1 MELEK
6 FIRDVPD
13 FPQKG
18 IIFKDITTLLK
29 DKDAFKHAVDLMV
42 DRYRDRK
49 VDKIVAIES
58 RGFIFGGIA
67 AYNLGCGF
75 VPARK
80 PGKLPAETIREDYTL
95 EYGKNTL
102 ELHADAISAGDRVVI
117 MDDLLATGGTA
128 LAVARLVERL
138 KGEILGIEFL
148 IELEFLKG
156 IEKLKG
162 YPVTSYIKYS

>member
-18 IIFKDITTLLK
+18 IVFKDITTLLK
-29 DKDAFKHAVDLMV
+29 EKDAFKEAVDLMV
-42 DRYRDRK
+42 EKYRDQK
-49 VDKIVAIES
+49 IDKILGIES
-58 RGFIFGGIA
+58 RGFIFGAIA

-75 VPARK
+75 IPARK
-80 PGKLPAETIREDYTL
+80 QSKLPAETICEDYSL

-102 ELHADAISAGDRVVI
+102 ELHVDAIKEGERIVI

-138 KGEILGIEFL
+138 KGNIVGIDFL

-156 IEKLKG
+156 IDKLKG
-162 YPVTSYIKYS
+162 YPVTSYIKY